1 MSIIKLNQGYRLLV
15 KHRLLA
21 PTLARKFDISHWFPR
36 GTDALGMYGHVI
48 TKISR
53 MATKFFLDVGGV
65 RVELRY
71 DQFLKFHAVIKK
83 LLLDED

>member
-1 MSIIKLNQGYRLLV
+1 MDDYYQVNQGYSLLV

-21 PTLARKFDISHWFPR
+21 PTLARKFDISHWLLPFGR
-36 GTDALGMYGHVI
+36 DGLGMYSHVI

-53 MATKFFLDVGGV
+53 MASFLGMGGV
-65 RVELRY
+65 RY
-71 DQFLKFHAVIKK
+71 YQFLKFHAVIKK

>member
-1 MSIIKLNQGYRLLV
+1 MSIIKLNQGYSLLV

-36 GTDALGMYGHVI
+36 DTDGLGMYGHVI

-53 MATKFFLDVGGV
+53 MAGSFRCGGRTRGAPLLSVFLNSV
-65 RVELRY
+65 
-71 DQFLKFHAVIKK
+71 Q
-83 LLLDED
+83 

>member
-53 MATKFFLDVGGV
+53 MATKFF
-65 RVELRY
+65 
-71 DQFLKFHAVIKK
+71 
-83 LLLDED
+83 